1 MSKHIPN
8 TITALNL
15 ICGVLSILF
24 IIRGEVIWASYM
36 IFLAATLDFLDGFA
50 ARLLNAYSDLGKEL
64 DSLADL
70 ISFGLA
76 PSFIAMYEIAETMG
90 LKMQFSLQGIS
101 PFHLVLL
108 FLPILLVVA
117 TAFRLARFNN
127 DPSQEETFLGLPSP
141 ASGLFFASIPLARNY
156 LEEFSST
163 NFLNNPAFIAALAL
177 VFSYLLISNVPMFS
191 LKIKN
196 IRDKKNIPSYILGI
210 ISLVLLLLFSL
221 KAVFAIVILYIFM
234 SLILVLIP
242 QNTEK
247 EK

>member
-1 MSKHIPN
+1 MGKYIPN

-15 ICGVLSILF
+15 ICGVLSIFF
-24 IIRGEVIWASYM
+24 IIRGEVILASYM
-36 IFLAATLDFLDGFA
+36 IFLAAIFDFLDGFA

-76 PSFIAMYEIAETMG
+76 PSFIVMHEIADTMG
-90 LKMQFSLQGIS
+90 LKMQFSLQSIS

-108 FLPILLVVA
+108 FIPILLVVA

-127 DPSQEETFLGLPSP
+127 DPAQEKIFSGLPSP
-141 ASGLFFASIPLARNY
+141 ASGLFFASLPMVRNY

-163 NFLNNPAFIAALAL
+163 NFLNNPALIAALTL
-177 VFSYLLISNVPMFS
+177 VFSYFLISNVPMFS
-191 LKIKN
+191 LKIKD
-196 IRDKKNIPSYILGI
+196 IRDRKNIPVYILGI

-221 KAVFAIVILYIFM
+221 KAVFAIIILYIFI

-242 QNTEK
+242 QKTQQK
-247 EK
+247 K

>member
-1 MSKHIPN
+1 MRKYIPN

-15 ICGVLSILF
+15 VCGVLSIFF
-24 IIRGEVIWASYM
+24 IIRGEVIWASYIVFIAA
-36 IFLAATLDFLDGFA
+36 IFDFLDGFA

-76 PSFIAMYEIAETMG
+76 PSFIVIHEIADAMG
-90 LKMQFSLQGIS
+90 LTLQFSLQGIK
-101 PFHLVLL
+101 PFHLLLL

-127 DPSQEETFLGLPSP
+127 DPAQEEKFLGLPSP
-141 ASGLFFASIPLARNY
+141 ASGLFFASLPLVRNY
-156 LEEFSST
+156 LEEYSSIS
-163 NFLNNPAFIAALAL
+163 FLNNPAFIVAL
-177 VFSYLLISNVPMFS
+177 VLIFSYLLVSNVPMFS

-196 IRDKKNIPSYILGI
+196 IRDKKNIPSYIIGI
-210 ISLVLLLLFSL
+210 ISLLLLFLFSL

-234 SLILVLIP
+234 SLILVLFP

-247 EK
+247 ER

>member
-1 MSKHIPN
+1 MGKYIPN
-8 TITALNL
+8 TITAFNL
-15 ICGVLSILF
+15 ICGVLSIFF
-24 IIRGEVIWASYM
+24 IIRGEVVWASYM
-36 IFLAATLDFLDGFA
+36 IFLAAIFDFLDGFA

-76 PSFIAMYEIAETMG
+76 PSFIVMYEIADTMG
-90 LKMQFSLQGIS
+90 LEMQFSLQNIS
-101 PFHLVLL
+101 PFHLILL

-127 DPSQEETFLGLPSP
+127 DPTQEETFSGLPSP
-141 ASGLFFASIPLARNY
+141 ASGIFFASLPLVRNFM
-156 LEEFSST
+156 EESFAT
-163 NFLNNPAFIAALAL
+163 AFLNNPAIIAALAL
-177 VFSYLLISNVPMFS
+177 IFSYLLVSNVPMFS

-196 IRDKKNIPSYILGI
+196 IREKKNIPSYILGI

-221 KAVFAIVILYIFM
+221 KAVFVIVILYIFM

-247 EK
+247 ER

>member
-36 IFLAATLDFLDGFA
+36 IFLAAILDFLDGFA

-76 PSFIAMYEIAETMG
+76 PSFIVMYEIAETMG
-90 LKMQFSLQGIS
+90 LKIQFSLQGIS

-141 ASGLFFASIPLARNY
+141 ASGLFFASLPLARNY

-247 EK
+247 GK

>member
-15 ICGVLSILF
+15 ICGVLSIFF

-36 IFLAATLDFLDGFA
+36 IFLAAIFDFFDGFA
-50 ARLLNAYSDLGKEL
+50 ARLLNAYSDIGKEL

-76 PSFIAMYEIAETMG
+76 PSFIVMYEIADAMG
-90 LKMQFSLQGIS
+90 LKMQFSMHGIS
-101 PFHLVLL
+101 PFHLILL

-141 ASGLFFASIPLARNY
+141 ASGLFFASLPLVRNY

-177 VFSYLLISNVPMFS
+177 IFSYLLISNVPMFS

-196 IRDKKNIPSYILGI
+196 IRAKKNIPSYILGI
-210 ISLVLLLLFSL
+210 ISLALLLLFSL

>member
-1 MSKHIPN
+1 MGKYIPN

-15 ICGVLSILF
+15 ICGVLSIFF
-24 IIRGEVIWASYM
+24 IIRGEVIWASYV
-36 IFLAATLDFLDGFA
+36 IFLAAIFDFLDGFA

-76 PSFIAMYEIAETMG
+76 PSFIVMHEIADTMG
-90 LKMQFSLQGIS
+90 LKMQFSLQSIS

-108 FLPILLVVA
+108 FIPILLVVA

-127 DPSQEETFLGLPSP
+127 DPAQEKIFSGLPSP
-141 ASGLFFASIPLARNY
+141 ASGLFFASLPMVRNY

-163 NFLNNPAFIAALAL
+163 NFLNNPALIAALTL
-177 VFSYLLISNVPMFS
+177 VFSYFLISNVPMFS
-191 LKIKN
+191 LKIKD
-196 IRDKKNIPSYILGI
+196 IRDRKNIPVYILGI

-221 KAVFAIVILYIFM
+221 KAVFAIIILYIFI

-242 QNTEK
+242 QKTQQK
-247 EK
+247 K

>member
-1 MSKHIPN
+1 MGKYIPN

-15 ICGVLSILF
+15 ICGVLSIFF
-24 IIRGEVIWASYM
+24 ISRGDIIWASYL
-36 IFLAATLDFLDGFA
+36 IFLAAIFDFMDGFA

-76 PSFIAMYEIAETMG
+76 PSFIIMHEIADAMG
-90 LKMQFSLQGIS
+90 LTMQFSFHETS
-101 PFHLVLL
+101 PFHLILL
-108 FLPILLVVA
+108 FLPLLLVVT

-127 DPSQEETFLGLPSP
+127 DPAQEEKFLGLPSP
-141 ASGLFFASIPLARNY
+141 ASGLFFASLPLVRNY
-156 LEEFSST
+156 LELSFSS
-163 NFLNNPAFIAALAL
+163 NFLNNPATIAAL
-177 VFSYLLISNVPMFS
+177 VVIFSYLLVSNVPMFS
-191 LKIKN
+191 LKIKT
-196 IRDKKNIPSYILGI
+196 IKDKKNIPAYILGS
-210 ISLVLLLLFSL
+210 ISLVLLVLFSL

-242 QNTEK
+242 QNSQK

>member
-1 MSKHIPN
+1 MGKYIPN

-15 ICGVLSILF
+15 ICGVLSIFF
-24 IIRGEVIWASYM
+24 IIRGEIIWASYI
-36 IFLAATLDFLDGFA
+36 IFLAAIFDFLDGFA

-76 PSFIAMYEIAETMG
+76 PSFIVMHEIANAMD
-90 LKMQFSLQGIS
+90 LKMQFSLQEIS
-101 PFHLVLL
+101 PFHLVLF

-117 TAFRLARFNN
+117 TAFRLASFNN
-127 DPSQEETFLGLPSP
+127 DPAQEEKFSGLPSP
-141 ASGLFFASIPLARNY
+141 ASGLFFASLPLVRNY
-156 LEEFSST
+156 LEEFSSLR
-163 NFLNNPAFIAALAL
+163 FLNNPAFITAMVLII
-177 VFSYLLISNVPMFS
+177 SYLLVSNVPMFS
-191 LKIKN
+191 LKIRN
-196 IRDKKNIPSYILGI
+196 IKDKKNIPSYILGA